1 MLSALDLF
9 LKKATPKF
17 IFWTTIIIDFILVFL
32 VIFLAVI
39 PMNARFT
46 VDAISEKLIIEII
59 KGSVPLA
66 WDDIP
71 ISVSQFRSSKSSI
84 NDLNKCKSPKFQFH
98 RSFSSPITLIATSRG
113 KNRYEMEVKSENNST
128 FGRILCENGTQSS
141 APNQVTLQWSENDA
155 TDTTLLFSG
164 ILTLGSSPTKNDR
177 TPQLLRSGTLIIE
190 APSFPFKTGAVI
202 EETVL
207 RLGDRLR
214 LFQERGANNQAIS
227 HGVVRMSN
235 NAFHVVAH
243 ATAAEARILHPG
255 QVESKPV
262 NIAPTLWAKLESQA
276 EWIIFILLGALIL
289 NILAA
294 LREYIMATND

>member
-1 MLSALDLF
+1 
-9 LKKATPKF
+9 
-17 IFWTTIIIDFILVFL
+17 
-32 VIFLAVI
+32 
-39 PMNARFT
+39 
-46 VDAISEKLIIEII
+46 
-59 KGSVPLA
+59 
-66 WDDIP
+66 
-71 ISVSQFRSSKSSI
+71 
-84 NDLNKCKSPKFQFH
+84 
-98 RSFSSPITLIATSRG
+98 
-113 KNRYEMEVKSENNST
+113 MEVKSENNST

-141 APNQVTLQWSENDA
+141 ASNQVTLQWSENDA